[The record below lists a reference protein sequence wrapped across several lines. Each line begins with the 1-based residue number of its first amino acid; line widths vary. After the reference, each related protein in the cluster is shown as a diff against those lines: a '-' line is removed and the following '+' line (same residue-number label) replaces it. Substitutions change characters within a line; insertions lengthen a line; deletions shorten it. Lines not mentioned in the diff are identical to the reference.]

1 MQSNSIQTDTIV
13 LYTHWAS
20 GLINDDWSS
29 YDDKEKYGIKQLLHR
44 LGLSSCQFVDV
55 DLDNYYF
62 GYPETIG
69 LPGDVCEY
77 TYVELEQETNNDKP

>member
-13 LYTHWAS
+13 LYTHWAP
-20 GLINDDWSS
+20 GLINGDWSS
-29 YDDKEKYGIKQLLHR
+29 YDDKEKDEIKQLLHR
-44 LGLSSCQFVDV
+44 LGLSTSQFIDV

-77 TYVELEQETNNDKP
+77 TYVELEQETNNDQP